1 MFLLSTSMEI
11 CFCLHAYKHIESI
24 EFVHFFWIWADRR
37 TTWHQVLGLFLIF
50 SMAWSV
56 IALLIVASITHPG
69 RRSLT
74 MTNGCTHLGKKTILS
89 LMAVPS
95 RILYAVSSA
104 VVENISGLKIPLENF
119 TALVVLM
126 GPVIAK
132 QYKILIYQTWW
143 MIDPLILFTKH
154 NNKK

>member
-1 MFLLSTSMEI
+1 M
-11 CFCLHAYKHIESI
+11 
-24 EFVHFFWIWADRR
+24 
-37 TTWHQVLGLFLIF
+37 F

-69 RRSLT
+69 RRSRT
-74 MTNGCTHLGKKTILS
+74 ITKGCTHLGKNTILS

-95 RILYAVSSA
+95 RIRYAVSSA

-132 QYKILIYQTWW
+132 QYKILMYQT
-143 MIDPLILFTKH
+143 
-154 NNKK
+154 